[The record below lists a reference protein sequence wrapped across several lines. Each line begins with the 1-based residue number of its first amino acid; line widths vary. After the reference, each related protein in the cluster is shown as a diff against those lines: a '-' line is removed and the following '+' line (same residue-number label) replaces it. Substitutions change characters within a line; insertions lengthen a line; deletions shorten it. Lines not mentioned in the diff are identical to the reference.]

1 MMKRAIDLRT
11 MVERR
16 CSDAEFAEAQRQLRA
31 TMAKFKHL
39 SEHQRMLFDAACSHP
54 YECQCP
60 LCLEW
65 WAIR

>member
-1 MMKRAIDLRT
+1 MSKRRIDLRT

-16 CSDAEFAEAQRQLRA
+16 CSDAEFAEAQRQLRD
-31 TMAKFKHL
+31 TMAKAKGL
-39 SEHQRMLFDAACSHP
+39 TAEQIRLFDAATSHA

-65 WAIR
+65 WVIR